1 MFVVLNSLR
10 SALYCINYNM
20 WRLFF
25 VTWCNTWPFL
35 WNVCPFFHFQSHCD
49 SHLFDGFSQMNCE
62 AGFDRWTKFAFD
74 LQLWSRLEL
83 TFQLKG
89 SQKEGKNPLLVQGL
103 FLIIFILE
111 LSASAHCRIP
121 EKESPF
127 FLLIIDWEAALSI
140 SSLSTG
146 VDSWLLNRRQKDQWK
161 ATTTTGKSKKREKSF
176 HLGLVCRLLLISK
189 TSKYFFQNSQIHN
202 LMSVLIDSLMTFVL
216 RPSIC
221 HSFGYSSR

>member
-1 MFVVLNSLR
+1 MQYMAFS
-10 SALYCINYNM
+10 M
-20 WRLFF
+20 KRLS
-25 VTWCNTWPFL
+25 
-35 WNVCPFFHFQSHCD
+35 FFHLLSHCD

-111 LSASAHCRIP
+111 LSASAHCRIH

-127 FLLIIDWEAALSI
+127 FLLIIDWGSCVKHLEFVVWSGLLAAESETKGSMKSNDNNRQVKKEGKVLS
-140 SSLSTG
+140 
-146 VDSWLLNRRQKDQWK
+146 SWTCVS
-161 ATTTTGKSKKREKSF
+161 AAA
-176 HLGLVCRLLLISK
+176 H
-189 TSKYFFQNSQIHN
+189 
-202 LMSVLIDSLMTFVL
+202 
-216 RPSIC
+216 
-221 HSFGYSSR
+221 